1 MFITTTL
8 TQKQIRQVHNLMMNC
23 RNKQEMAEHLLDI
36 GINAF
41 HSIHM
46 SNSFNSLY
54 EGRTMVKVSF
64 TVLPIHDFH
73 RARTYEAGM
82 YEPCL
87 VGPKI
92 SPFTLKVID

>member
-8 TQKQIRQVHNLMMNC
+8 TQKQLRQVHNLMMNC

-41 HSIHM
+41 HAIHM

-64 TVLPIHDFH
+64 TVLPLVSQVA
-73 RARTYEAGM
+73 ARSYMAGE
-82 YEPCL
+82 YEPRL
-87 VGPKI
+87 V
-92 SPFTLKVID
+92 SVIDNKLA